1 MAFVTAADDDAEAAA
16 PPSTLYLIKQL
27 ELAVRAV
34 MDDALRPLGLTALQ
48 YTALTVLERRG
59 GLSSAQLARRAFL
72 RPQTMHV
79 MVRTLEERGL
89 ISRDRDPGN
98 RRVLVAALTD
108 RGREL
113 LDRVAPHIE
122 QIESGLL
129 ADMSARRGT
138 EFRAALR
145 QGVVAL
151 TAEAAARGVSATT
164 PADE

>member
-1 MAFVTAADDDAEAAA
+1 MTFVTAADDDRDVAA
-16 PPSTLYLIKQL
+16 PPSTLYLVKQL

-34 MDDALRPLGLTALQ
+34 MDDALRPLGLTTLQ

-79 MVRTLEERGL
+79 MVRTLEGRGL
-89 ISRDRDPGN
+89 ISRDRDPAN
-98 RRVLVAALTD
+98 RRVLVASLTD

-113 LDRVAPHIE
+113 LDRAAPRIE

-129 ADMSARRGT
+129 AQMSPRRGA

-145 QGVVAL
+145 QGVAAL
-151 TAEAAARGVSATT
+151 TAEAAARGVPAATS
-164 PADE
+164 ADE

>member
-1 MAFVTAADDDAEAAA
+1 MTAANEDRDAVAS
-16 PPSTLYLIKQL
+16 PSTLYLIKQV

-34 MDDALRPLGLTALQ
+34 MDDALRPLGLTPLQ

-98 RRVLVAALTD
+98 RRVLVASLTD

-113 LDRVAPHIE
+113 LERAGPHIE
-122 QIESGLL
+122 RIESVLL
-129 ADMSARRGT
+129 AEMSQRRSA

-145 QGVVAL
+145 QGIAAL
-151 TAEAAARGVSATT
+151 TTEAAARGVSATS

>member
-1 MAFVTAADDDAEAAA
+1 MTAANDDPDAAA

-34 MDDALRPLGLTALQ
+34 MDDALRPLGLTTLQ

-59 GLSSAQLARRAFL
+59 RLSSAQLARRAFL

-79 MVRTLEERGL
+79 MVRALEDRGL

-98 RRVLVAALTD
+98 RRVLVASLTE

-113 LDRVAPHIE
+113 LDQVAPHIAE
-122 QIESGLL
+122 IESGLL
-129 ADMSARRGT
+129 AEMTTRRGT

-145 QGVVAL
+145 QGVSAL
-151 TAEAAARGVSATT
+151 TAEAASRGISATS
-164 PADE
+164 AIDE

>member
-1 MAFVTAADDDAEAAA
+1 MTFVTAADDDRDAPA

-34 MDDALRPLGLTALQ
+34 MDDALRPLGLTTLQ

-89 ISRDRDPGN
+89 ISRDRDPAN
-98 RRVLVAALTD
+98 RRVLLASLTE

-113 LDRVAPHIE
+113 LDRAAPRIE

-129 ADMSARRGT
+129 AQMSPRRGA
-138 EFRAALR
+138 ELRAALR
-145 QGVVAL
+145 QGVAAL